1 MRLLNGEANEATNPL
16 DDADKEDE
24 SLSANPLADIP
35 DDPMDTSEA
44 AAAAP
49 AAAAVASESQD
60 GDKGAVSEET
70 PAVAETEEDL
80 LTSAASSK
88 MEEGDDKFKDIIAEG
103 QIDNIFN

>member
-1 MRLLNGEANEATNPL
+1 MGESGAGPL

-24 SLSANPLADIP
+24 STAAANPLADIP
-35 DDPMDTSEA
+35 DDEPMDTSGGTA
-44 AAAAP
+44 S
-49 AAAAVASESQD
+49 AAAAVASESQN
-60 GDKGAVSEET
+60 DKGGAVNEGT
-70 PAVAETEEDL
+70 PAADPEEDL